1 MTIRAAMAGVVVA
14 TGLSIASIPANAQQQ
29 PSQKHSEIA
38 PASAANASEANEPKF
53 TTAELLP
60 LTVHEAW
67 LKSGKNEDVFFDFV
81 AQLAE
86 MSAQQR
92 NLELPQTTEAGR
104 RVGEMIK
111 TMAKKDTSQLLYA
124 VVDAA
129 VRKVGTPMAAGAATK

>member
-1 MTIRAAMAGVVVA
+1 MAGVVVA
-14 TGLSIASIPANAQQQ
+14 TGLSIASIPAIAQQQQQ
-29 PSQKHSEIA
+29 PSQQHSEIA
-38 PASAANASEANEPKF
+38 PASAASASEANEPKF

-81 AQLAE
+81 SQLAE
-86 MSAQQR
+86 LSAQQR
-92 NLELPQTTEAGR
+92 NLELPQTTAAGR

-111 TMAKKDTSQLLYA
+111 VMAKKDTSQLLYA

-129 VRKVGTPMAAGAATK
+129 VRKVGTPMAGGASTK